1 MKVAAVISEYNPFH
15 NGHLYQLKTIRSQLH
30 ADYIIIIMSGDF
42 VQRGTPALVNKYER
56 CRMALENGAD
66 LVFELPTYFALGS
79 AEYFAQGA
87 VSLADKLG
95 VVDFLHFGSES
106 GDIEALMN
114 CARIIADESD
124 AYKVSLNLHLKS
136 GNSFPAARS
145 LSIREQLQK
154 SGLPCT
160 DNSPDDIEM
169 LLASPNNT
177 LGIEYIKAILQRK
190 SSIQPVTVE
199 RKGEGYNSG
208 ALASD
213 SFISANAI
221 RTALKNTNLSPNEL
235 SSLKQYLPES
245 ICTLL
250 FHDLKERDCF
260 LFPNDFSEIL
270 AYKLHEAA
278 ANKAAFAEY
287 YDVGSQLSNTIYNHL
302 ADFTLLTDFAM
313 LCKSKN
319 LTYTRICRSL
329 MHILLNMTQEYAG
342 LLKANDYSLYARLLG
357 FTAHG
362 KTLLKAIKANASVP
376 VITKPVNALK
386 QLDGPALLS
395 LRSDLFA
402 ATVYE
407 RTKQQKLTRMSHSTS
422 PAVFQNELTREL
434 IRLP

>member
-15 NGHLYQLKTIRSQLH
+15 NGHLYQLQTIRSQLH
-30 ADYIIIIMSGDF
+30 ADYIIIIMSGNF
-42 VQRGTPALVNKYER
+42 VQRGTPALINKYER

-66 LVFELPTYFALGS
+66 LVFELPVYFALGS

-106 GDIEALMN
+106 GDITILES

-124 AYKVSLNLHLKS
+124 TYKASLSRHLKS
-136 GNSFPAARS
+136 GVSFPSARS
-145 LSIREQLQK
+145 LSIREQA
-154 SGLPCT
+154 
-160 DNSPDDIEM
+160 DNCSDDFEK

-190 SSIQPVTVE
+190 STIKPMTVE
-199 RKGEGYNSG
+199 RKGEGYNSSS
-208 ALASD
+208 LASD
-213 SFISANAI
+213 SYISANAI
-221 RTALKNTNLSPNEL
+221 RTALESASTVTDHLRN
-235 SSLKQYLPES
+235 YLPES
-245 ICTLL
+245 VYRLL
-250 FHDLKERDCF
+250 FREQNEEGCF

-270 AYKLHEAA
+270 AYKLQESATD
-278 ANKAAFAEY
+278 KAAFAEY
-287 YDVGSQLSNTIYNHL
+287 YDVGNQLSNTFYNHL
-302 ADFTLLTDFAM
+302 VDFTTMTDFAL

-329 MHILLNMTQEYAG
+329 MHILLNMTQENAE
-342 LLKANDYSLYARLLG
+342 LLKAKDYSQYARLLG

-362 KTLLKAIKANASVP
+362 KELLKSIKANASIP
-376 VITKPVNALK
+376 IITKPVNALK
-386 QLDGPALLS
+386 QLDEPALLS

-407 RTKQQKLTRMSHSTS
+407 RTKQQKLTRMSHYASS
-422 PAVFQNELTREL
+422 DAFQNELTQEL

>member
-15 NGHLYQLKTIRSQLH
+15 NGHLYQLQTIRSQLH
-30 ADYIIIIMSGDF
+30 ADYIIVIMSGNF
-42 VQRGTPALVNKYER
+42 VQRGTPALINKYER

-66 LVFELPTYFALGS
+66 LVFELPVYFALGS
-79 AEYFAQGA
+79 AEYFSQGA

-106 GDIEALMN
+106 GDITILES

-124 AYKVSLNLHLKS
+124 TYKASLSRHLKS
-136 GNSFPAARS
+136 GISFPSARS
-145 LSIREQLQK
+145 LSIREQLQELDL
-154 SGLPCT
+154 SSAY
-160 DNSPDDIEM
+160 NYPDDFEK

-190 SSIQPVTVE
+190 STIKPMTVE
-199 RKGEGYNSG
+199 RRGEGYNSSS
-208 ALASD
+208 LASD

-221 RTALKNTNLSPNEL
+221 RTALESASTAADTDHLRN
-235 SSLKQYLPES
+235 YLPES
-245 ICTLL
+245 VYRFL
-250 FHDLKERDCF
+250 FREQNEEGCF
-260 LFPNDFSEIL
+260 LFPNYFSEIL
-270 AYKLHEAA
+270 AYKLQESATD
-278 ANKAAFAEY
+278 KAAFAKY
-287 YDVGSQLSNTIYNHL
+287 YDVGNQLSNTFYNHL
-302 ADFTLLTDFAM
+302 VDFTTMTDFAL

-329 MHILLNMTQEYAG
+329 MHILLNMTQENAE
-342 LLKANDYSLYARLLG
+342 LLKAKDYSQYARLLG
-357 FTAHG
+357 FTACV
-362 KTLLKAIKANASVP
+362 KELLKSIKANASIP
-376 VITKPVNALK
+376 IITKPVNALK

-407 RTKQQKLTRMSHSTS
+407 RTKQQKLTRMSYYTS
-422 PAVFQNELTREL
+422 SAAFQNELTREL

>member
-15 NGHLYQLKTIRSQLH
+15 NGHLYQLQTIRSQLK
-30 ADYIIIIMSGDF
+30 ADCIIVIMSGNF
-42 VQRGTPALVNKYER
+42 VQRGTPALINKYER

-66 LVFELPTYFALGS
+66 LVFELPIYFALGS

-106 GDIEALMN
+106 GDIAILEN

-124 AYKVSLNLHLKS
+124 TYKTSLSRHLKN
-136 GNSFPAARS
+136 GISFPSARS
-145 LSIREQLQK
+145 LSIREQLQDLDL
-154 SGLPCT
+154 SSAYSC
-160 DNSPDDIEM
+160 PDDIEK

-190 SSIQPVTVE
+190 STIKPITVE
-199 RKGEGYNSG
+199 RKGEGYNSSS
-208 ALASD
+208 LASD

-221 RTALKNTNLSPNEL
+221 RTALESASDATDTD
-235 SSLKQYLPES
+235 SLKQHLPES
-245 ICTLL
+245 VYRLL
-250 FHDLKERDCF
+250 FREQNEKGCF

-278 ANKAAFAEY
+278 TEKAGFAEF
-287 YDVGSQLSNTIYNHL
+287 YDVGSQLSNIFYNHL
-302 ADFTLLTDFAM
+302 AGFTTMTDFAL

-329 MHILLNMTQEYAG
+329 MHILLNMTQENAE
-342 LLKANDYSLYARLLG
+342 LLKANDYSQYARLLG

-362 KTLLKAIKANASVP
+362 KKLLKPIKANASIP
-376 VITKPVNALK
+376 IITKPVNALK
-386 QLDGPALLS
+386 QFNDPALLS

-407 RTKQQKLTRMSHSTS
+407 RTKQQKLTRMSNYTS
-422 PAVFQNELTREL
+422 SAAFQNELTREL